1 MKYIIKPREIIDI
14 KKFLTI
20 TKSEEPKVGKETKA
34 DGKEKKPTA
43 PG

>member
-1 MKYIIKPREIIDI
+1 MPREIIDI

-20 TKSEEPKVGKETKA
+20 TKSDEPKVGKDTKA
-34 DGKEKKPTA
+34 DGKEKKPAA